1 MGRSRR
7 YAAERGSASVEVVI
21 LAPVFLGLIALAV
34 LAGRTAVARYA
45 VEMAA
50 HDAARAASIARTADD
65 AVADGQAAVEAALA
79 GQGLDCDPAASVTL
93 VGRLPSGDTVSIEET
108 FDSDVVPVGTAV
120 FVVATVVCDVS
131 FDDLG
136 VPVLFRSI
144 PVETTFVSPLDR
156 YRSKA
161 LGPAAPAPADR
172 ADPHVGGV

>member
-1 MGRSRR
+1 MGGRTSRHR
-7 YAAERGSASVEVVI
+7 AERGSASVEVVI

-65 AVADGQAAVEAALA
+65 AVAAGETAVETALA
-79 GQGLDCDPAASVTL
+79 GQGLDCAPGAAVTL
-93 VGRLPSGDTVSIEET
+93 VGRLPNGATVSIQDA
-108 FDSDVVPVGTAV
+108 FDPDVVPLGTAA
-120 FVVATVVCDVS
+120 FVVATVSCDVS

-136 VPVLFRSI
+136 VPGVFPSV

-161 LGPAAPAPADR
+161 LGSGGGAP
-172 ADPHVGGV
+172 